1 MMTPD
6 TMNPLT
12 AMVFFDTRATSALN
26 QTRAAW
32 MALGDLMSG
41 APVMPAQL
49 EEATSAYQRTL
60 MALGLEAL
68 RTSYLNPPAPTPPP
82 RPIEP
87 PAAPLAQ
94 PVEAPA
100 VRRAPAPAMPAPV
113 KPVAVKPTAL
123 TRVDP
128 AALEELRERLNGTA
142 QWEQERE
149 SPAMLE
155 ARRLDLEVRALC
167 EAGVQGW
174 RQGQGA
180 LDKIGALVANPR
192 AWDILNSADR
202 VELLSAL
209 AAMVRHVN
217 EVPLPAEQRAAR
229 SEQVKRALA
238 GIRSARRA
246 DVDAFVH
253 GLATAHTAQRGAW
266 WDDARQQLGL
276 LREDKPTKAKKPA
289 QAACPVAAPT
299 VEAEEAPRENP
310 CPHVAGQRW
319 AVVGGDR
326 RNERADQLKELLGLT
341 ELDWIDTA
349 PGKQQHVNNVIKR
362 MRNATLDAVVIIKS
376 FTNHS
381 ATIKLREASKK
392 CQAKLIWVDAGYG
405 EQQLIAAIDRYA
417 PAKD

>member
-12 AMVFFDTRATSALN
+12 AMVFFDTRATSALT

-41 APVMPAQL
+41 APALPAQL
-49 EEATSAYQRTL
+49 EDATGHYQRAL

-68 RTSYLNPPAPTPPP
+68 RTSYLNPPAAEPI
-82 RPIEP
+82 RPAEP
-87 PAAPLAQ
+87 PDDAPTLA
-94 PVEAPA
+94 PVEEAPA
-100 VRRAPAPAMPAPV
+100 VRRAPAAAKAAPV
-113 KPVAVKPTAL
+113 PEKKAAL

-128 AALEELRERLNGTA
+128 AALVELRERLTGTS
-142 QWEQERE
+142 QWEEERE
-149 SPAMLE
+149 SPALLE
-155 ARRLDLEVRALC
+155 ARRLDLAVRALC

-209 AAMVRHVN
+209 AAMVRHID
-217 EVPLPAEQRAAR
+217 EVPLPADQRAAR
-229 SEQVKRALA
+229 GEQVKRALA
-238 GIRSARRA
+238 CILHARREG
-246 DVDAFVH
+246 VDAFVH
-253 GLATAHTAQRGAW
+253 GLAKAHTAQHDAW
-266 WDDARQQLGL
+266 WDDARAQLGL
-276 LREDKPTKAKKPA
+276 LREDKPAATTTAKKPA
-289 QAACPVAAPT
+289 QAACPAAAPA
-299 VEAEEAPRENP
+299 VEEARRENP

-326 RNERADQLKELLGLT
+326 RNERADQLKELLGLD

-349 PGKQQHVNNVIKR
+349 PDKHLHVNNVIKR
-362 MRNATLDAVVIIKS
+362 MRSATLDAVVIIKS

-381 ATIKLREASKK
+381 ATKKIVEASKK
-392 CQAKLIWVDAGYG
+392 LQTQLIWVDGGYG
-405 EQQLIAAIDRYA
+405 EQQLLTAIERYA
-417 PAKD
+417 PAKG